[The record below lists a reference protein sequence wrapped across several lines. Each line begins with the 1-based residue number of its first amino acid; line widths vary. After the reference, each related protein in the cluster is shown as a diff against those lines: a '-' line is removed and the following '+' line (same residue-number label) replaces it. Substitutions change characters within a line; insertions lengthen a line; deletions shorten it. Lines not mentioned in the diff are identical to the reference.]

1 MPKRRPKIPKPQ
13 SVRRFEDRY
22 AAGIT
27 TLLEPFKELVEAE
40 LFPMLDFITQARPVK
55 LDAAGPDVIE
65 NLTFKINTGMLP
77 GRCRSTAGVVPGWR
91 LDAAVDDI
99 RAIFDKI
106 RIGFARSFPESAIDR
121 LAKDQADVIDTIN
134 HKTFRNQTKTVL
146 GVDPTFAEPWLA
158 DEIQAFV
165 HENASLIK
173 TIPIEHLSDIEQ
185 MIFRESRRG
194 ASPGQIRAKLTELF
208 GAADRSAALIARDQI
223 SKFNGR
229 LSELRQTAAGV
240 TDYIWRTVEDGRVR
254 SLANSS
260 GYSSHARLNG
270 EKFSWKNPPITVFKG
285 KRAGERNHPGQDIN
299 CRCYAEPVLDKL
311 IKGAPENGT

>member
-13 SVRRFEDRY
+13 SVRRFEQRY

-27 TLLEPFKELVEAE
+27 SLLEPFKELVEAE

-55 LDAAGPDVIE
+55 INEDALDTVE
-65 NLTFKINTGMLP
+65 NISFKT
-77 GRCRSTAGVVPGWR
+77 
-91 LDAAVDDI
+91 DAAVDDI
-99 RAIFDKI
+99 RRIFEKI
-106 RIGFARSFPESAIDR
+106 RIGFARSFPETAVDN
-121 LAKDQADVIDTIN
+121 LAKNQADVIDTIN

-146 GVDPTFAEPWLA
+146 GVDPVFAEPWLA

-173 TIPIEHLSDIEQ
+173 TIPTEHLSDIEQ

-194 ASPGQIRAKLTELF
+194 ASPGEIKAKITELF
-208 GAADRSAALIARDQI
+208 GQADRSAALIARDQI

-229 LSELRQTAAGV
+229 LSELRQTASGV

-254 SLANSS
+254 TLSNSS
-260 GYSSHARLNG
+260 GYSDHAHLEG
-270 EKFSWKNPPITVFKG
+270 EQFSWKNPPVTVFKG

-299 CRCYAEPVLDKL
+299 CRCYPEPVLDKL
-311 IKGAPENGT
+311 IKGDKNAPQI

>member
-27 TLLEPFKELVEAE
+27 TLIEPFKELVEAE

-55 LDAAGPDVIE
+55 LDAAGLDVVE
-65 NLTFKINTGMLP
+65 NLTFKT
-77 GRCRSTAGVVPGWR
+77 
-91 LDAAVDDI
+91 DAAVDDI

-106 RIGFARSFPESAIDR
+106 RIGFARSFPESAVDR
-121 LAKDQADVIDTIN
+121 LAKNQADVIDTIN

-146 GVDPTFAEPWLA
+146 GVDPVFAEPWLA
-158 DEIQAFV
+158 DEVQAFV

-173 TIPIEHLSDIEQ
+173 TIPTEHLSDIEQ
-185 MIFRESRRG
+185 MVFRESRRG

-270 EKFSWKNPPITVFKG
+270 EQFSWKNPPITVFKG
-285 KRAGERNHPGQDIN
+285 KRAGETNHPGQDIN

-311 IKGAPENGT
+311 IKGEKNAPQI

>member
-55 LDAAGPDVIE
+55 LDELSGADRGPGEI
-65 NLTFKINTGMLP
+65 
-77 GRCRSTAGVVPGWR
+77 RQ
-91 LDAAVDDI
+91 DAAVDDI

-106 RIGFARSFPESAIDR
+106 KIGFARSFPESAVDR
-121 LAKDQADVIDTIN
+121 LAKNQADVVDTIN

-146 GVDPTFAEPWLA
+146 GVDPVFAEPWLA

-173 TIPIEHLSDIEQ
+173 TIPTEHLADIEQ
-185 MIFRESRRG
+185 MVFRESRRG
-194 ASPGQIRAKLTELF
+194 TSPGEIRAKIRELF

-229 LSELRQTAAGV
+229 LSELRQTASGV
-240 TDYIWRTVEDGRVR
+240 TEYIWRTVEDGRVR
-254 SLANSS
+254 SLANSG

-270 EKFSWKNPPITVFKG
+270 EKFSWKEPPVTVFKG
-285 KRAGERNHPGQDIN
+285 KRAGETNHPGQDIN

-311 IKGAPENGT
+311 IKG